1 MQKAILNTDVSD
13 WVLSVKFEIFP
24 VQNCYPGASRFFAR
38 LCFRGAGYC
47 YLILMR
53 YKCCFWSRYLP
64 LLVFNAVMS
73 LHENEASVWP
83 NVCYTSSTLW
93 QKLLCSL
100 SYPAVLQSATPPPP
114 PPLGNPRSTP
124 GAVHNSIIFS
134 ILYLECNIATSFHGL
149 LNCMQLVVRW
159 VEHMAPQK
167 SIFTQE
173 GFSSNLMVSSTTL
186 QLDKS
191 LWPSQILL
199 VCRSGR
205 GSVTPETDQTQTTQT
220 VEHAYSTTT
229 LHCTCTSI
237 A

>member
-1 MQKAILNTDVSD
+1 MK
-13 WVLSVKFEIFP
+13 
-24 VQNCYPGASRFFAR
+24 
-38 LCFRGAGYC
+38 
-47 YLILMR
+47 
-53 YKCCFWSRYLP
+53 
-64 LLVFNAVMS
+64 LVFDQMYATHLRPCGKS
-73 LHENEASVWP
+73 FCAPSR
-83 NVCYTSSTLW
+83 TLPYYS
-93 QKLLCSL
+93 Q
-100 SYPAVLQSATPPPP
+100 PPHT
-114 PPLGNPRSTP
+114 LGNFRSTP

-149 LNCMQLVVRW
+149 FNCMQLVVRW

-205 GSVTPETDQTQTTQT
+205 GSATPETDQTQTLPSPNHTNG
-220 VEHAYSTTT
+220 
-229 LHCTCTSI
+229 
-237 A
+237 